1 MTEAVKES
9 GSKSTVTESNGKGK
23 TKKKKAPAMSKGVET
38 LFKSSYRTHID
49 LSALA
54 DGKANMMIGING
66 IILSAI
72 LASLASKLDT
82 NDWLLLPFTAILATC
97 LVSIVFAVLAARP
110 RVPKSNAQLADF
122 KSGKSNLLFFANF
135 TRLSE
140 TEFVDEMMD
149 MIEKDKEIYKNMSKD
164 IYGLGSVLTRK
175 FALLR
180 NSYTCFMI
188 GIVIS
193 TVLFVFMGYTAPKVL

>member
-1 MTEAVKES
+1 MSKES
-9 GSKSTVTESNGKGK
+9 LEKKSNPVKA
-23 TKKKKAPAMSKGVET
+23 KKAKKPAYSKGVET
-38 LFKSSYRTHID
+38 LYRVAYRTHID
-49 LSALA
+49 LSSLA

-72 LASLASKLDT
+72 LASLASKLDS
-82 NDWLLLPFTAILATC
+82 NPWLMIPMTAMLLTT

-110 RVPKSNAQLADF
+110 RVPKSTATLGDF
-122 KSGKSNLLFFANF
+122 RSGSTNLLFFANF
-135 TRLSE
+135 TRISE
-140 TEFVDEMMD
+140 SEFVDEMMHLIRQD
-149 MIEKDKEIYKNMSKD
+149 DEIYKNMSKD

-175 FALLR
+175 FTLLR

-193 TVLFVFMGYTAPKVL
+193 TILFLWSGYMNTPTI